1 MGVSKHEHH
10 TNMILPTIHRNGTSA
25 KDLQQGYDTAADA
38 LYALEQAL
46 NKIEF
51 NARDYYVQ
59 HDLAWTQ
66 ANAERQAINAKVKD
80 VSAYLQEIREHLY
93 A

>member
-1 MGVSKHEHH
+1 
-10 TNMILPTIHRNGTSA
+10 MILPTIHRNGTSA
-25 KDLQQGYDTAADA
+25 ANLQQGYDAAAEA
-38 LYALEQAL
+38 LYTLEQAL
-46 NKIEF
+46 NSIEF

-59 HDLAWTQ
+59 GDAAWTQ
-66 ANAERQAINAKVKD
+66 AYAERRAINAKVKD